1 MLERIVAWDLNK
13 AEALEQSDVPLLSTV
28 PTAESIN
35 RVDATYILKVF
46 RLGMR
51 KIPDNDVRYKIG
63 MLCDED
69 LMALLHFTL
78 LVSRPVLA
86 WELDLDEI

>member
-28 PTAESIN
+28 PTVETMN
-35 RVDATYILKVF
+35 RVDAIYILKMF
-46 RLGMR
+46 RSGMR
-51 KIPDNDVRYKIG
+51 KMPSDDVRFKVG
-63 MLCDED
+63 TLPDED

-78 LVSRPVLA
+78 LVSRPVLV

>member
-1 MLERIVAWDLNK
+1 MLERIVAWDLNR

-28 PTAESIN
+28 PTAATLN
-35 RVDATYILKVF
+35 KVDAIYLLKMF
-46 RLGMR
+46 RLGMK
-51 KIPDNDVRYKIG
+51 KIPDEDIRSKVGK
-63 MLCDED
+63 LPDQD

-78 LVSRPVLA
+78 LVSRPVLV